1 MKIEKT
7 IDRDSKE
14 KLYVQMYSIFL
25 QKIENGEWQSGTK
38 IPTENQLCNLYNVS
52 KVTVREAIQELV
64 REGFLKRQ
72 QGKGTFVTYSIPHS
86 GLLMRVRL
94 TDNIYGEGVKIEK
107 EVIEKSIRKSL
118 DEFKDF
124 FGDEELH
131 YVLLRKK
138 VGGNLFSEEYFVP
151 IYVLPDLEKGDIEKK
166 SIIELIEER
175 GAKKVFKIIQTIE
188 LLKVSKLH
196 ARILK
201 AKEGSIALYLNKY
214 MLSSDGKTI
223 GLIKHVSKE
232 NNKLSMEFERIK

>member
-138 VGGNLFSEEYFVP
+138 VGGNLFSEESFVP

-201 AKEGSIALYLNKY
+201 AKEGSIALYLNRY